1 MCLSPHRGEMASKC
15 LLWSDARSGGKRK
28 KRKEKKTKQQNAG
41 GLRGR
46 GGREVRRREGGR
58 EGEKED
64 GWRTAECSRKCV
76 QRGDRL
82 YVSVSVRACVC
93 ATTGGCGA
101 EAARWCFCVCVCV
114 CAAPCPRC
122 TKGWGTVPPALPAP
136 SSAAPCLCPGCRG
149 DPPGDA
155 AGMRRAGRCRPAS
168 GGGRGPPPGKPWARA
183 GGVTA
188 AGSR

>member
-114 CAAPCPRC
+114 CARLRARGAQRGGEPCRRLCPLPPPQ
-122 TKGWGTVPPALPAP
+122 PPACARG
-136 SSAAPCLCPGCRG
+136 AAGIRRAMPRGCAA
-149 DPPGDA
+149 PGDA
-155 AGMRRAGRCRPAS
+155 AQP
-168 GGGRGPPPGKPWARA
+168 RA
-183 GGVTA
+183 GGEGRPRESRGHA
-188 AGSR
+188 PAG